1 LTITGHGDARKS
13 HDSDAFCCGG
23 HIKGIGRIADGTA
36 ECQKA
41 VREEIRAGAD
51 FIKIMCSGG
60 VASPTDSLESVQY
73 TAKEIRTMTT
83 IATNMGTYVTAHA
96 YTPASIK
103 QAVENGVRGIE
114 HGNLIDKETAELMA
128 SKGAFLTPTLV
139 TYDTMASPEFDGF
152 LGPSNT
158 VKNSEVLKI
167 GLKSLKLA
175 HEAGVTMCYGSDLL
189 GPMGYTQTR
198 EFALRRQVLDA
209 KTVLQSCTVNA
220 AKLLRREND
229 FGQIEKGFMADIL
242 ILTKNPLEDIEVL
255 DRQKECLLAVIKD
268 GRVYSSRWSKLPT
281 DVRRVVDLIE

>member
-1 LTITGHGDARKS
+1 
-13 HDSDAFCCGG
+13 
-23 HIKGIGRIADGTA
+23 
-36 ECQKA
+36 
-41 VREEIRAGAD
+41 
-51 FIKIMCSGG
+51 MCSGG
-60 VASPTDSLESVQY
+60 VASPTDPLESIQY

-83 IATNMGTYVTAHA
+83 IAANMGTYVTAHA

-152 LGPSNT
+152 LGPANAA
-158 VKNSEVLKI
+158 KNREVLKF
-167 GLKSLKLA
+167 GLKSLELA
-175 HEAGVTMCYGSDLL
+175 FQSGVTMCYGSDLL

-198 EFALRRQVLDA
+198 EFALRKQVLDT

-220 AKLLRREND
+220 AKLLRREKD
-229 FGQIEKGFMADIL
+229 LGQIKKGFVADL
-242 ILTKNPLEDIEVL
+242 LVLTENPLEDVAVL
-255 DRQKECLLAVIKD
+255 DRQDECLLAVIKD

-281 DVRRVVDLIE
+281 DIRRPVTFIE